1 MEVAHHLMV
10 VQQRKVASLALP
22 DTPYMEIVAVLV
34 IFIKLEAAAE
44 EAHHKQDFLGLEQIQ
59 QLGWAAMVGKEF
71 LSASQ
76 VLVSFMGREAALQGN
91 YLGVLEELTAEILW
105 YTVEL
110 LMV

>member
-1 MEVAHHLMV
+1 
-10 VQQRKVASLALP
+10 
-22 DTPYMEIVAVLV
+22 
-34 IFIKLEAAAE
+34 
-44 EAHHKQDFLGLEQIQ
+44 
-59 QLGWAAMVGKEF
+59 MVGKEF